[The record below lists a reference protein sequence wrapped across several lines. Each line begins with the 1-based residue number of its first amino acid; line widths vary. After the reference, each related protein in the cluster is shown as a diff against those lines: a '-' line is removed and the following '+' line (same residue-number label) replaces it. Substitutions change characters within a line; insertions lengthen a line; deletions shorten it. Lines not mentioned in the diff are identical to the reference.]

1 MAKDK
6 EIKVVEIGLKEFFV
20 VFLFLLMVVFS
31 ILFLQDY
38 FKPKLNLRVETR
50 ELKNGVSV
58 SVTGKVTIGYD
69 VLTKYVGIEVRD
81 PENNLVW
88 IDALTSGKNGFN
100 STFLVT
106 DIKDG
111 DYIVYATTDLVS
123 EKVKFR
129 LKG

>member
-6 EIKVVEIGLKEFFV
+6 EIKVVEIGIKEFFV
-20 VFLFLLMVVFS
+20 VFLLLLMVVFS

-58 SVTGKVTIGYD
+58 SITGKVTIGYD

-88 IDALTSGKNGFN
+88 IDALASGKNGFN

-106 DIKDG
+106 DIKYG
-111 DYIVYATTDLVS
+111 EYVVYATTDLVS

>member
-58 SVTGKVTIGYD
+58 SITGKVTIGYD

-88 IDALTSGKNGFN
+88 IDVITSGKNGFN

-106 DIKDG
+106 DVKDG
-111 DYIVYATTDLVS
+111 EYIVYATTDLVS